1 MRDGGETRTDSSDS
15 AAPGV
20 PPSSRIGLT
29 ASPVTLPPASGGK
42 SDRVSHLSHRAA
54 NTEPMTRHLA
64 FEAIENFRDYGDY
77 QTASGRRLA
86 KGRLYRSAS
95 HGRATDADLAALE
108 ALDLAVIVDLRR
120 PGERERDPARR
131 PAGFKGQVIQNDQGE
146 SAGDDPWWTFVR
158 NSDLSEA
165 AFRGYL
171 NNYYRE
177 APFVERHVD
186 LFSRYFRALAEA
198 DGPVLIH
205 CAAGKD
211 RTGVLAA
218 LTHHLAGVHHDDIL
232 ADYLLTNNP
241 ERMAARAPMVAQVIH
256 EATGRTATDA
266 AVRAAIGVEAEYLA
280 AAFEVIL
287 AAHGSIDAY
296 LAEVL
301 GVDAAP
307 REALEAR
314 LLE

>member
-1 MRDGGETRTDSSDS
+1 
-15 AAPGV
+15 
-20 PPSSRIGLT
+20 
-29 ASPVTLPPASGGK
+29 
-42 SDRVSHLSHRAA
+42 
-54 NTEPMTRHLA
+54 MTRHVRL
-64 FEAIENFRDYGDY
+64 EGVENFRDYGDY
-77 QTASGRRLA
+77 HTASGRRLA

-95 HGRATDADLAALE
+95 HGRATDADLAAIE

-131 PAGFKGQVIQNDQGE
+131 PAGFKGQVIENDQGE
-146 SAGDDPWWTFVR
+146 SAGEDPWWTFVR
-158 NSDLSEA
+158 GSDLSEE

-171 NNYYRE
+171 LNYYRE
-177 APFVERHVD
+177 APHAERHID

-218 LTHHLAGVHHDDIL
+218 LTHHLAGVHPDDIL

-241 ERMAARAPMVAQVIH
+241 ERMAARAPMVAQVIQ
-256 EATGRTATDA
+256 EATGRVATDA
-266 AVRAAIGVEAEYLA
+266 AVRAAIGVEAEYLQ

-287 AAHGSIDAY
+287 ARHGSVDAY
-296 LAEVL
+296 LAEAL
-301 GVDAAP
+301 GVDLAL